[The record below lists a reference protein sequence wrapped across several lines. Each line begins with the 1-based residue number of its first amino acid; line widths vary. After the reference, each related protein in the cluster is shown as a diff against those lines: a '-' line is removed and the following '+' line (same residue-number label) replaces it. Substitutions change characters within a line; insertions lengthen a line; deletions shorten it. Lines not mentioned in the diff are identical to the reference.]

1 MTRHVLLIHFKS
13 LLAELEREHIC
24 YLVTVTDKLSESINT
39 IANEPSVA
47 FYRIQEH
54 VRKTLPQLV
63 EQKVVHDN

>member
-1 MTRHVLLIHFKS
+1 MLD
-13 LLAELEREHIC
+13 
-24 YLVTVTDKLSESINT
+24 LVIIISYFTVTEKLSESINT

-63 EQKVVHDN
+63 EQKVNFV

>member
-13 LLAELEREHIC
+13 LLAELKREHTC

-63 EQKVVHDN
+63 EQKVVHDS

>member
-1 MTRHVLLIHFKS
+1 MLIHFRS
-13 LLAELEREHIC
+13 VLAERECEHVC

-63 EQKVVHDN
+63 EQKVVHDS